1 MKKKILSLI
10 LATAMA
16 ASVLTACG
24 DKTSEEST
32 SEVQTVVGSD
42 AKDTS
47 EVAEDKGGD
56 APVSTEAEASSDTE
70 AFIESLN
77 VVENNVY
84 GIDFSAENIDNP
96 PATFDTYNDVITHLI
111 HDSMLNG
118 TNNVFFGKNYS
129 STSDLMNDVFAKTSV
144 ASYFTE
150 LDNGTVDATTIAN
163 VIDAVAETEGTSVYM
178 IAIESDDISTIMVYY
193 ENGNAYGITNIT
205 TAEDG
210 TISFDW
216 STHSQQCIDNGG
228 LVVRAYKIHLT
239 DGVVDSVEAD

>member
-10 LATAMA
+10 LATAMVA
-16 ASVLTACG
+16 TVLTACG

-32 SEVQTVVGSD
+32 SEAQTEIKES
-42 AKDTS
+42 S
-47 EVAEDKGGD
+47 EITENKGGD
-56 APVSTEAEASSDTE
+56 APASTEAEASSDTE

-77 VVENNVY
+77 VVENNIY

-150 LDNGTVDATTIAN
+150 LDNGTVDAATIAN